1 MCSESLFP
9 RWALCYFNK
18 LLSTCSV
25 NRVDRSPTLEK
36 CDFFMGGE
44 RETDCKHK
52 QTRSLPVGMRAL
64 QAVGQVMWS
73 GEHRLF

>member
-1 MCSESLFP
+1 M
-9 RWALCYFNK
+9 
-18 LLSTCSV
+18 
-25 NRVDRSPTLEK
+25 DRSPTLEK